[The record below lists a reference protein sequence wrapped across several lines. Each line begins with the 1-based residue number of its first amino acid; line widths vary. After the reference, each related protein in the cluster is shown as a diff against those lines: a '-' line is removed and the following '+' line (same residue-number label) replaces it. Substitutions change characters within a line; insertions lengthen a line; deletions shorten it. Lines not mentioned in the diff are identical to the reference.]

1 MFVLGQLFA
10 SLALLFGML
19 FKMIYFLLVIRI
31 LLSWFRVDPY
41 NEMAQVLNRATEP
54 LLAPFRRLPLAL
66 GPIDLS
72 PMLAFITLYFLESF
86 VVGILSQA
94 AYRFR

>member
-31 LLSWFRVDPY
+31 LLSWFPVDPY
-41 NEMAQVLNRATEP
+41 NEIVQVLYRVTEP
-54 LLAPFRRLPLAL
+54 ILAPFRRLPLAL
-66 GPIDLS
+66 GPLDLS
-72 PMLAFITLYFLESF
+72 PMLAFVVLYFLESF
-86 VVGILSQA
+86 VVGVLSQA